1 MDEYRALLQENDR
14 SPEQEEF
21 IGRIKT
27 GLISGIAKE
36 PENILNLLIDIGK
49 ERGTKQ
55 VGNERVIP
63 NIPDLFRKII
73 FCYSGYF
80 FKSLTGWCS
89 QVENT
94 ETAKSW
100 G

>member
-1 MDEYRALLQENDR
+1 MDEYRALLQEHNK

-21 IGRIKT
+21 ISSIRT
-27 GLISGIAKE
+27 DLVSGIVKE
-36 PENILNLLIDIGK
+36 PENFLSLLI
-49 ERGTKQ
+49 ERETKQ

-73 FCYSGYF
+73 FCYPGYF

>member
-27 GLISGIAKE
+27 GLISEIVKE
-36 PENILNLLIDIGK
+36 PEK
-49 ERGTKQ
+49 ERGTKW
-55 VGNERVIP
+55 VGDERVIP

-73 FCYSGYF
+73 FSFPGYF